1 MLIRVYSVAMQVF
14 VWISADQGV
23 AEQVGP
29 PTILRVPTISLGG
42 SIPTLLIAA
51 TKFAVRPTIPT
62 IATRLSPLIQRK
74 VSLRGRAP

>member
-1 MLIRVYSVAMQVF
+1 MLIRVYRVAMQVF
-14 VWISADQGV
+14 VWISADQGDTELV
-23 AEQVGP
+23 EAH
-29 PTILRVPTISLGG
+29 TILKVPTISLGG

-62 IATRLSPLIQRK
+62 IATRLSPLMQRK